1 MGAQNMKKI
10 FALVLTAIAVISLSG
25 CSSQH
30 KASSN
35 TQSFRK
41 NFLQVKNFQI
51 KITKTA
57 VIPAGETGNEFG
69 KKPIFALWYN
79 IKNTSNQKVSPV
91 SAASVLR
98 AYQPAKSKK
107 QLVAAPLPD
116 EKLAPKNKVAIK
128 KNQSTKGSMAWNL
141 YDTKSPIK
149 IHGVKAGTNQIIG
162 EQTYSIK

>member
-1 MGAQNMKKI
+1 MKKI
-10 FALVLTAIAVISLSG
+10 FALALTLIAVISLSG
-25 CSSQH
+25 CSGQN
-30 KASSN
+30 KSSSD
-35 TQSFRK
+35 TPSFRK
-41 NFLQVKNFQI
+41 NFLQVKNFQL

-69 KKPIFALWYN
+69 KKPIFALWYT
-79 IKNTSNQKVSPV
+79 IKNTGNHKVSPV

-116 EKLAPKNKVAIK
+116 QDLAPKYKVAIE
-128 KNQSTKGSMAWNL
+128 KNQSAKGSMAWNL

-162 EQTYSIK
+162 VQTYSIK